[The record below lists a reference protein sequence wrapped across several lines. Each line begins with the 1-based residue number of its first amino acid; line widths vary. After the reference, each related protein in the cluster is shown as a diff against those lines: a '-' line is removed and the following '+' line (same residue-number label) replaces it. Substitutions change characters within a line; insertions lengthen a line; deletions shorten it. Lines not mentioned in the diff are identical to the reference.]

1 MTVRAFATAV
11 RAFVATVSAVR
22 TFAASVGAARASL
35 LRLSGVRLAEKFGGG
50 VLHAR
55 AAASVFERVAAQTV
69 SERHG
74 RDAANVFDGNLSAP
88 LEGCE
93 GARGSRNRY
102 LAAMSVNAES
112 RAEFRNRAK
121 QWARDGNAF

>member
-35 LRLSGVRLAEKFGGG
+35 LRLSGVRLAEKFRGR

-55 AAASVFERVAAQTV
+55 AAASVFERVAAQTM
-69 SERHG
+69 SERHQ
-74 RDAANVFDGNLSAP
+74 RDAAHVFDGNLSAP
-88 LEGCE
+88 FEGCE
-93 GARGSRNRY
+93 RARGSCNRD
-102 LAAMSVNAES
+102 LAAVSVNAES
-112 RAEFRNRAK
+112 HAEFGNRAE
-121 QWARDGNAF
+121 QH